1 MSKISLSDEAGGPG
15 QVDAISAIYSRIRDD
30 AQRRRKDTYGWAD
43 LVALTGQDFSV
54 IALPL
59 CLLFCK
65 LQSSQ
70 NSSLICGDFRSH
82 FKRAQGDAALQ
93 CPLTE

>member
-43 LVALTGQDFSV
+43 LIALTGQDFSV
-54 IALPL
+54 IALPA
-59 CLLFCK
+59 C
-65 LQSSQ
+65 
-70 NSSLICGDFRSH
+70 
-82 FKRAQGDAALQ
+82 
-93 CPLTE
+93 